1 MALRLSISLRR
12 GIYPLLHRAARTF
25 ATSAAPETEKPA
37 LQCHHIPAPGSGH
50 VRVLLL
56 DRPATRNAISR
67 AVLAGLTRHV
77 DELQEQGG
85 TGPTRA
91 LVLGSAVDGVFCAGA
106 DLIERLS
113 MDRKE
118 YVFRNYR
125 RLHLLGF

>member
-1 MALRLSISLRR
+1 M
-12 GIYPLLHRAARTF
+12 
-25 ATSAAPETEKPA
+25 
-37 LQCHHIPAPGSGH
+37 
-50 VRVLLL
+50 
-56 DRPATRNAISR
+56 
-67 AVLAGLTRHV
+67 TRHV